1 MKTQLYKYD
10 GTPLF
15 EVIVDDT
22 STQDWS
28 LMSDNKLSVSFE
40 LEECVVL
47 TAGCYIDFDS
57 TRFYLLNEYK
67 PTMICSSVWK
77 YDLTLGDAASWLSI
91 TLALKTIDGENTPL
105 FKYTGPAAEHAAIIV
120 ANLNRRMGTDQWKV
134 GSVISTENIAIDYS
148 GKYCSDVLQ
157 EIVDA
162 KNTEWWIDGM
172 TLNIG
177 RAEFGERVT
186 LGYMNGALG
195 DIVCDTA
202 GDMRSYAYLFPI
214 GSTRNIDPTKYGHDR
229 LQLPSGLKSV
239 PINPEQ
245 GVAELVE
252 EAAFAHIYPRYE
264 GTVSAVRYA
273 KATNADGTPFLIY
286 YIKDTAIPF
295 NPNEFEIPG
304 LVKHITFQSGELMGQ
319 EFEVNYSADSNEFEL
334 ITRWTGDIQLPGGVL
349 VPAVGDK
356 YVVWNI
362 SMPDVYYTI
371 ASHELLD
378 AARAYAA
385 DAIKDVSVY
394 KVKLDYVDV
403 QERGLKLRPGQRVR
417 LLSDMYFASGYYDS
431 RITRITRNIAYP
443 DALSVDIS
451 AVRVVGTLSR
461 LQASIQKTE
470 NVVAQ
475 FSGQLPAIIKS
486 NDDTSAD
493 DSSVYTS
500 AKSEKEFLNKRKG
513 GKVSAPVTFDDV
525 AEFLNGLVAHK
536 YIKIGN
542 GYLRYNDELGV
553 WEMEGDLLVTGAVT
567 MFGSLSGFKPSTIMD
582 AVLVDGTTIV
592 KTKNSQG
599 QWQLTAIGGGGGTG
613 GGNLTAAEVNLLI
626 ENALKP
632 YALSSSIPTDN
643 KQLENGAGYIT
654 AAALNGYAT
663 QSWVEGKK
671 YLTGITSSQVTT
683 ALGYTPYN
691 SSNPDKYIKG
701 IDYDMIIAALG
712 YTPYST
718 TNPMGYLTISS
729 LLGYATEQWVG
740 DNYLASS
747 NFTKANIKSTLGIS
761 DWALAATK
769 PSYTAAEVGALSTSG
784 GSVSSDDY
792 QPLIVNSNFSS
803 GVEDVRI
810 GISHNWNV
818 KGIFNWESNG
828 VGLRMYNTSCGSAIG
843 IKDDGTP
850 YYDSYELIHLGNYS
864 KYALPIKGGAIDNI
878 QVYSTTS
885 INPLSVA
892 GNNRS
897 GFIGIGSYSNGV
909 YSRYGLISFPD
920 ENGSLYRYDNSY
932 NGFEIID
939 SNNIGS
945 YNAGSATTFKGVKNA
960 VSAFDLNTVLSGGG
974 LLRNYGSTSFWGN
987 APSGS
992 TYGIVLQ
999 LCYPNYDV
1007 GLNGQLLWD
1016 VNHGSTTDTTKSL
1029 WWRAADGNSGW
1040 ANSKWH
1046 QIAFTDSNVA
1056 SATKLQTARTIWG
1069 QSFDGTQDLNKSLI
1083 IGNTQSSLL
1092 PAWQEYIGICATG
1105 TGLSG
1110 WVAEF
1115 GNGTKGILLGCRG
1128 NNYDIPS
1135 IGAVNA
1141 TDIAIAPDGG
1151 NVAIGGTT
1159 ADAKLHIH
1167 GDAKINGDLL
1177 TTGAITMFSQL
1188 SMKNVIDYGGLSL
1201 AQLAQIKPARFTWK
1215 DGRDNRIHVGGI
1227 ADEVMQM
1234 LPEVIYRTSDD
1245 KLTMDYGSAA
1255 FYIGTSLIKPVID
1268 HERRISDLERENKQL
1283 KQQLERLSAA

>member
-22 STQDWS
+22 SSQDWS
-28 LMSDNKLSVSFE
+28 LMSDNRLSVSFE

-47 TAGCYIDFDS
+47 TAGCYIDFDD

-67 PTMICSSVWK
+67 PTMIYSSAWK

-91 TLALKTIDGENTPL
+91 TLALKTIDGEDAPI
-105 FKYTGPAAEHAAIIV
+105 FKYTGSAAEHAAIIV

-134 GSVISTENIAIDYS
+134 GSIISTENIAIDYS

-177 RAEFGERVT
+177 RAEFGESIT
-186 LGYMNGALG
+186 LGYMNGVLG
-195 DIVCDTA
+195 DIVCDMA

-273 KATNADGTPFLIY
+273 KATNEDGTPFLIY

-295 NPNEFEIPG
+295 NPNEYEIAG
-304 LVKHITFQSGELMGQ
+304 LVKHITFNSGELMGQ

-394 KVKLDYVDV
+394 KVKLDYIDV

-417 LLSDMYFASGYYDS
+417 LQSDEYFASGYYDS
-431 RITRITRNIAYP
+431 RITRITRNISYP
-443 DALSVDIS
+443 DELSVDIS

-513 GKVSAPVTFDDV
+513 GKVAAPITFDEV

-553 WEMEGDLLVTGAVT
+553 WEMEGDLAVTGNVAW
-567 MFGSLSGFKPSTIMD
+567 FASIKGFKLSTIMD
-582 AVLVDGTTIV
+582 AVQVDGETIV
-592 KTKNSQG
+592 KNELG
-599 QWQLTAIGGGGGTG
+599 QLKAIGGGSGGSG
-613 GGNLTAAEVNLLI
+613 GGLTVSDLSNYLTTNKYTKQSDVETLISTALTPYALTAA
-626 ENALKP
+626 
-632 YALSSSIPTDN
+632 IPTN
-643 KQLENGAGYIT
+643 NNQLSNGAGYIT
-654 AAALNGYAT
+654 AAALGGYAT

-671 YLTGITSSQVTT
+671 YLTGITSSQVTN
-683 ALGYTPYN
+683 ALGFTPYD
-691 SSNPDKYIKG
+691 SANPDKYIKG
-701 IDYDMIIAALG
+701 IDYDMVIAALG

-769 PSYTAAEVGALSTSG
+769 PSYTAAEVGALATSG
-784 GSVSSDDY
+784 G
-792 QPLIVNSNFSS
+792 I
-803 GVEDVRI
+803 I
-810 GISHNWNV
+810 
-818 KGIFNWESNG
+818 
-828 VGLRMYNTSCGSAIG
+828 TA
-843 IKDDGTP
+843 
-850 YYDSYELIHLGNYS
+850 DSIASFTIYRN
-864 KYALPIKGGAIDNI
+864 
-878 QVYSTTS
+878 
-885 INPLSVA
+885 
-892 GNNRS
+892 
-897 GFIGIGSYSNGV
+897 NGV
-909 YSRYGLISFPD
+909 YSAVHFYNTQDGNMTDVGYLGAVSDGRPVYLNSGGRVFDLIH
-920 ENGSLYRYDNSY
+920 
-932 NGFEIID
+932 

-945 YNAGSATTFKGVKNA
+945 YNAGS
-960 VSAFDLNTVLSGGG
+960 S
-974 LLRNYGSTSFWGN
+974 
-987 APSGS
+987 
-992 TYGIVLQ
+992 
-999 LCYPNYDV
+999 
-1007 GLNGQLLWD
+1007 
-1016 VNHGSTTDTTKSL
+1016 
-1029 WWRAADGNSGW
+1029 
-1040 ANSKWH
+1040 
-1046 QIAFTDSNVA
+1046 
-1056 SATKLQTARTIWG
+1056 TKLATPRTIWG
-1069 QSFDGTQDLNKSLI
+1069 QSFDGTGDVNGQITNHDSLVIDAADYYNSYWSRGLVFLANGVEAGGVYGFGADKNLSDI
-1083 IGNTQSSLL
+1083 IITASGGRSNGQGIMLFKNGNVSIGIADAEAKLHVHGNARIDGDVLGSSLTN
-1092 PAWQEYIGICATG
+1092 YYTATTASDRFFVG
-1105 TGLSG
+1105 SGAGGVSTAGLLHYVYDDSPIMFWNNG
-1110 WVAEF
+1110 FERMRVAS
-1115 GNGTKGILLGCRG
+1115 N
-1128 NNYDIPS
+1128 
-1135 IGAVNA
+1135 
-1141 TDIAIAPDGG
+1141 G

-1159 ADAKLHIH
+1159 ADAKLHVH
-1167 GDAKINGDLL
+1167 GDAKVDGTIIVNPSVASDVSITFRSGTASDGLYDYKVGKFTDVNGKSAFGIGMAKADGSYEKFLGISTGGVYDVTSVDIMTNTTINGNLL
-1177 TTGAITMFSQL
+1177 VNGNVSWISQSQRSLKDITSEQ
-1188 SMKNVIDYGGLSL
+1188 GLSL
-1201 AQLAQIKPARFTWK
+1201 AQLERIKPIKFYWK
-1215 DGRDNRIHVGGI
+1215 DGRDAVLHVGGV
-1227 ADEVMQM
+1227 ADVFDEV
-1234 LPEVIYRTSDD
+1234 LPEVVARIKGVLCLNYVD
-1245 KLTMDYGSAA
+1245 AA
-1255 FYIGTSLIKPVID
+1255 FYVGASLIAPVLD
-1268 HERRISDLERENKQL
+1268 HERRITEGERERKALKMENAALKLELAIMKQML
-1283 KQQLERLSAA
+1283 NQLAA